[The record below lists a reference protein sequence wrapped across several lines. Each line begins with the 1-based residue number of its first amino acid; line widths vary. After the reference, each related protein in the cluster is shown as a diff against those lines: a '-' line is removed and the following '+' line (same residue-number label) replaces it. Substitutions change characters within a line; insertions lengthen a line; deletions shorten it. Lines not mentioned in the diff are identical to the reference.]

1 MSLKLNYQLM
11 KSDEVKAT
19 MDRLA
24 DEILEANA
32 GRPVVL
38 LGIQRRGVPMARRMA
53 IRMAEKTKREPQIG
67 ILDINLYRD
76 DLTKV
81 ALQPVVHKT
90 EVPPDI
96 DDRDIILVDDVL
108 YTGRTVRAALD
119 ALCDFGRMR
128 SIQLAVFI
136 DRGHRELPIEA
147 NFIGKKIETKDNEVV
162 EVKLNEIDGE
172 DAVYVME
179 KDLAD

>member
-1 MSLKLNYQLM
+1 MSSLKLNYQLM
-11 KSDEVKAT
+11 KSDEVSAT
-19 MDRLA
+19 LLRMA
-24 DEILEANA
+24 DEILEVNA

-38 LGIQRRGVPMARRMA
+38 LGIHRRGVPMARRMA
-53 IRMAEKTKREPQIG
+53 KRMAEKLKYEPQFG

-81 ALQPVVHKT
+81 AFQPVVHKT
-90 EVPPDI
+90 EVPSDI
-96 DDRDIILVDDVL
+96 DDHDIILVDDVL

-136 DRGHRELPIEA
+136 DRGHREMPIEA
-147 NFIGKKIETKDNEVV
+147 NFIGQKIKTKDNEVV
-162 EVKLNEIDGE
+162 EVKLKEIDGE

-179 KDLAD
+179 KT